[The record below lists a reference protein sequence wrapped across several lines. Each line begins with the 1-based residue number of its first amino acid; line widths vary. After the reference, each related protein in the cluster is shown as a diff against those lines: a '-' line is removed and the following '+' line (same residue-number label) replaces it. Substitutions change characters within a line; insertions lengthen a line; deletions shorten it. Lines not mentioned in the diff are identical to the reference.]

1 MQMPPR
7 NKTASS
13 SSCATSGTLFA
24 SSPLLDTPWGRDLGG
39 RHVCCQQDPSAV
51 ARPIHGPTKQWP
63 QPSLPL
69 HLLLPSFPLPFPL
82 LSTPLPPP
90 SHSPSPS
97 FLLPSPFPQPPA
109 PGHSPS
115 TSARDREEVAS
126 PCVHG
131 GGGPGR
137 GRRSSQ
143 AARET
148 HLWGRSPGVR
158 AAIRLFWAGS
168 CCCGSSESS
177 GDMGTLRRPR
187 GRLVSGRAGAS
198 GLVSGGASGRAFDH
212 S

>member
-24 SSPLLDTPWGRDLGG
+24 SSPLLDTPRGRDLGG

-63 QPSLPL
+63 QPSLPF
-69 HLLLPSFPLPFPL
+69 HLLPPSLSFPLPFPL
-82 LSTPLPPP
+82 LPTPLPPP
-90 SHSPSPS
+90 SYSPPPSPS
-97 FLLPSPFPQPPA
+97 AWPFSVHLGQGSGRGSVALPS
-109 PGHSPS
+109 
-115 TSARDREEVAS
+115 
-126 PCVHG
+126 
-131 GGGPGR
+131 R
-137 GRRSSQ
+137 GRRPRARSSI
-143 AARET
+143 
-148 HLWGRSPGVR
+148 LPGRPGDAPVGTL
-158 AAIRLFWAGS
+158 AWLFWAGS